1 MSDITIVL
9 GNKNYSSWSLRPWL
23 ALKHTGT
30 AFDEVVIPLYRDG
43 SKEKILNWSPAGKV
57 PILRHGDVTVWESLA
72 ICEYLADAF
81 PGAQLWPQ
89 DRAARAVA
97 RSVSTEMHGGF
108 VPLRQNLPMDMSRR
122 HPGGERIE
130 KAQADID
137 RVTTI
142 WRECRTRFGAA
153 GANGKGPF
161 LFGGFTVADAMY
173 APVATRFLT
182 YGVALDPAS
191 AAYVDAVMD
200 LPAMREWGAAAAAEP
215 WVIEY

>member
-1 MSDITIVL
+1 
-9 GNKNYSSWSLRPWL
+9 
-23 ALKHTGT
+23 
-30 AFDEVVIPLYRDG
+30 
-43 SKEKILNWSPAGKV
+43 
-57 PILRHGDVTVWESLA
+57 
-72 ICEYLADAF
+72 
-81 PGAQLWPQ
+81 
-89 DRAARAVA
+89 
-97 RSVSTEMHGGF
+97 
-108 VPLRQNLPMDMSRR
+108 
-122 HPGGERIE
+122 
-130 KAQADID
+130 
-137 RVTTI
+137 VTTI